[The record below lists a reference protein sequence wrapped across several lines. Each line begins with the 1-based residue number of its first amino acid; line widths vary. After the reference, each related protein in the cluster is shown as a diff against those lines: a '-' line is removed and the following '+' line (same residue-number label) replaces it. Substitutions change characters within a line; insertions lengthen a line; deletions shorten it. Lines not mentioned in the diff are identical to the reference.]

1 MMRSAVSRLDSSVY
15 LAARLAISAVLSSS
29 LARSITRR
37 SSRII
42 RTAFIRN
49 EHGIVPLRPQ
59 GANRENVDV
68 MGGVVA
74 TEGRR
79 RSDNGA
85 KLGLRVV
92 GRRVGGD
99 LFAQALDISD
109 AVGHLGLA
117 ELDFQRR
124 PAAVAKLDCVES
136 EEQPLQALVDKRRR
150 YAWAFRLHMRP

>member
-1 MMRSAVSRLDSSVY
+1 M
-15 LAARLAISAVLSSS
+15 AISCRPFVVVGTVDYVQKLG
-29 LARSITRR
+29 
-37 SSRII
+37 RII

-49 EHGIVPLRPQ
+49 EHSIVPLRPQ
-59 GANRENVDV
+59 GANREHVDV
-68 MGGVVA
+68 VSSVVTA
-74 TEGRR
+74 EGRR
-79 RSDNGA
+79 RSDNG
-85 KLGLRVV
+85 GELRLRIA

-136 EEQPLQALVDKRRR
+136 EEQPLAGARRQTPAIR
-150 YAWAFRLHMRP
+150 WAFRLHMRP